1 MAALEPLLV
10 GLIVFGC
17 AIFSAWRLMSVR
29 LRLRTLEVLSVLP
42 ASAGG
47 NLVAMLRRKTLAKLS
62 GGCGAC
68 QQATHTLNA
77 NVQSL
82 NRRSGAPRR

>member
-1 MAALEPLLV
+1 VATLESLLV

-17 AIFSAWRLMSVR
+17 TIFSAWRLMSVR
-29 LRLRTLEVLSVLP
+29 LRLKALEALSVLP
-42 ASAGG
+42 AGAGG

-68 QQATHTLNA
+68 HQATHTLNA
-77 NVQSL
+77 NVQSS
-82 NRRSGAPRR
+82 NRSSGAPRR

>member
-1 MAALEPLLV
+1 MAALESLLV

-17 AIFSAWRLMSVR
+17 TIFTVWRLMSVR
-29 LRLRTLEVLSVLP
+29 LRLKTLEVLSELP
-42 ASAGG
+42 AGAGG
-47 NLVAMLRRKTLAKLS
+47 NFVALLRRKTLAKLS

-68 QQATHTLNA
+68 HHATHTLNA

-82 NRRSGAPRR
+82 NRSSGAPRR

>member
-1 MAALEPLLV
+1 VAALESLLV

-17 AIFSAWRLMSVR
+17 TIFSVWRLMSVR
-29 LRLRTLEVLSVLP
+29 LRLKTLEALSVLP
-42 ASAGG
+42 AGAGG
-47 NLVAMLRRKTLAKLS
+47 NLVALLRRKSLAKLS

-68 QQATHTLNA
+68 RNATHTLNA

-82 NRRSGAPRR
+82 NRRSGVPRR